1 MREYTAYYWIN
12 DLKIVGKKENHIPYI
27 YDKEKGWVIEPDH
40 ILSDRIIGYD
50 GYEIGCSDM
59 LFRVDNI
66 TEEEAMKLIGINLN
80 INCPVCSEIVEKF
93 DICGNC
99 GWQNS
104 GPDEK
109 ETDPRGPNK
118 MSLYEARKAYKEGR
132 KIE

>member
-1 MREYTAYYWIN
+1 MKVTLVVIYESEAVMREYTAYYWIN

-66 TEEEAMKLIGINLN
+66 TEDEAMKLIN
-80 INCPVCSEIVEKF
+80 E
-93 DICGNC
+93 
-99 GWQNS
+99 
-104 GPDEK
+104 
-109 ETDPRGPNK
+109 
-118 MSLYEARKAYKEGR
+118 M
-132 KIE
+132 